1 MSPTTRKSMF
11 VGSACTILALMLA
24 TTNTIAQ
31 QSDADA
37 VKAAVEA
44 YDAAISARDPK
55 AMDALWAHD
64 PDAILVNPRD
74 KAITVGWDAI
84 KQNWDKV
91 FGSWST
97 LKVTRTSGTVRVNG
111 GMAWATSIAE
121 VVGTAKDG
129 TALNAPTFESDVFV
143 KRGDRWLLVSHSA
156 WRVPQ

>member
-1 MSPTTRKSMF
+1 MSMF
-11 VGSACTILALMLA
+11 VGSTVTALALMMPLA
-24 TTNTIAQ
+24 SARAQ

-44 YDAAISARDPK
+44 YDAAISARDAK

-64 PDAILVNPRD
+64 PDALLVNPRD
-74 KAITVGWDAI
+74 KTITVGWDAI

-91 FGSWST
+91 FGYWSS

-111 GMAWATSIAE
+111 GVAWATSLAE

-129 TALNAPTFESDVFV
+129 TASNAPTFEADVFV